1 MALDGPD
8 DALRV
13 LETALGGGTLAFD
26 TGSVCQVTVQNAFV
40 LNLRKMDDTRLR
52 LITYLDGQIQPMT
65 ARFLLNAMTENHLG
79 GTGPHG
85 RFGLHRDLGILALEE
100 TIACRGLDPTAF
112 EARVLAFV
120 KTAAY
125 WVLNG
130 DNLFDD
136 PNALEDQVHATGAR
150 MSEDVYAAYTGDEA
164 DAVFVKV

>member
-13 LETALGGGTLAFD
+13 LETALGGAALGFD
-26 TGSVCQVTVQNAFV
+26 EGGVCQVTVQDAFV
-40 LNLRKMDDTRLR
+40 LNLVKSSDAALR
-52 LITYLDGQIQPMT
+52 LVTYLDAQIQPMT

-79 GTGPHG
+79 GAGPHG
-85 RFGLHRDLGILALEE
+85 RFGLHRDMGILALEE
-100 TIACRGLDPTAF
+100 TIACQGLDPAVF
-112 EARVLAFV
+112 EARVLGFV

-125 WVLNG
+125 WVLNA

-150 MSEDVYAAYTGDEA
+150 MAEDVFASYASDDA
-164 DAVFVKV
+164 DAFVVKV